1 MSGSRLALTEPERLR
16 VARIDELAVVGAP
29 AVPELMEAIA
39 DPSWAVRRAAV
50 AVLAIFADEAV
61 PALVAWLRDE
71 RTTERTIAAVVD
83 ALVGSLGAT
92 TAEAVGALA
101 THPDPAIV
109 ADVATIL
116 GRRRARTAIP
126 LLATLLSH
134 ADDNVAVAAIE
145 ALGAMGEAAAIE
157 ALVTL
162 VRRREFFRTFAAVQ
176 VLARSGDPRAIHPLV
191 ELLDEELYRQE
202 AISGLGRTGA
212 AQAVPALAALLAAA
226 EPHEARSI
234 AVALDELVARARW
247 QGADAHAI
255 EVMRAAL
262 SPHTSILVR
271 ALTGGTAIER
281 TALARVLGH
290 VGDETAITA
299 LVDLVAEPGEEG
311 TGQAAARAIRDLGQR
326 HEAALLDAMVG
337 GDAAARAA
345 LLPGVRSAAAAATV
359 RGLLT
364 DRDPDVRALAC
375 DALARIGHTD
385 AVPQLFGLLGDSNP
399 RVVHAAT
406 AAIHSLGTKETP
418 GLALAALAS
427 LKPAVRKQ
435 ALRILAYVGPPE
447 AYGPVLALTADADPR
462 ISELAVA
469 ALGALADSRTDDALG
484 TLAASTSA
492 PVRAATLRAA
502 SQRGGEHMLRLLEG
516 GLTDDD
522 AWVRYYACQG
532 LGRLGPGVVSGATT
546 DRLVARLGDAT
557 PQVRVSAIEALARIG
572 SDSAWYALASAA
584 QSTDA
589 DERRAALVGV
599 ATARHSRA
607 TALLLAA
614 VAVDDMPTQ
623 LIALDGLARLD
634 DAGALEAVEAAAAGS
649 VIELRDAA
657 VSLLA
662 ARGDRRAIEMLAD
675 VAQTVPLDHPAHLA
689 LSQSSDEQTRSLAPR
704 VAVLAERLVD
714 PARSSAAPILAAA
727 LARMHSP
734 AATAALFGALAAA
747 VPAVR
752 RAAAITLAGIAADG
766 ARAAVARLAA
776 TDPDPEVR
784 RVAAA
789 AIES

>member
-1 MSGSRLALTEPERLR
+1 MR
-16 VARIDELAVVGAP
+16 VVRIDELAVLGAP
-29 AVPELMEAIA
+29 SVPELLEAVA

-50 AVLAIFADEAV
+50 AALAILADDAV
-61 PALVAWLRDE
+61 PALVAWLRDQ

-83 ALVGSLGAT
+83 ALVASLGAT
-92 TAEAVGALA
+92 TADAVSALA

-116 GRRRARTAIP
+116 GRRRAHAAIP
-126 LLATLLSH
+126 VLATLLMH
-134 ADDNVAVAAIE
+134 VDDNVAVAAIE
-145 ALGAMGEAAAIE
+145 ALGAMGEAAAID
-157 ALVTL
+157 ALVIL

-176 VLARSGDPRAIHPLV
+176 VIARSGDPRAITPLF
-191 ELLDEELYRQE
+191 ELLDDELYRQE
-202 AISGLGRTGA
+202 AITGLGRTGA
-212 AQAVPALAALLAAA
+212 PQAVPALAAVLATSKPPETRA
-226 EPHEARSI
+226 I
-234 AVALDELVARARW
+234 AVALDELVTRARW
-247 QGADAHAI
+247 QGADARAI
-255 EVMRAAL
+255 DVMRASLA
-262 SPHTSILVR
+262 PHTGILVR
-271 ALTGGTAIER
+271 ALAGGTVSER

-290 VGDETAITA
+290 VGDATAIAA
-299 LVDLVAEPGEEG
+299 LVDLVVEAGGES
-311 TGQAAARAIRDLGQR
+311 TGPVAARAIRELGQR
-326 HEAALLDAMVG
+326 HERVLLEALDG
-337 GDAAARAA
+337 GDAATRAA
-345 LLPGVRSAAAAATV
+345 LLPGVRSAAAAVAV
-359 RGLLT
+359 RAMLT

-385 AVPQLFGLLGDSNP
+385 AVPQLFGLLADGNP

-406 AAIHSLGTKETP
+406 AAIHSLGTAETP

-427 LKPAVRKQ
+427 TKPAVRKQ
-435 ALRILAYVGPPE
+435 ALRILAYVGPVE
-447 AYGPVLALTADADPR
+447 SYAPVLALTADTDPR
-462 ISELAVA
+462 IAELAVA
-469 ALGALADSRTDDALG
+469 ALGALADSRTDGALV
-484 TLAASTSA
+484 TLAASASA

-502 SQRGGEHMLRLLEG
+502 SHRGGDRMARLLEG

-532 LGRLGPGVVSGATT
+532 LGRLGAGGVSGAIT
-546 DRLVARLGDAT
+546 DGLIARLGDAT
-557 PQVRVSAIEALARIG
+557 PQVRVAAIEALARIG

-584 QSTDA
+584 RSVDP
-589 DERRAALVGV
+589 DERRAALVGI
-599 ATARHSRA
+599 ASARHSRA

-614 VAVDDMPTQ
+614 VAADDMPTQ

-634 DAGALEAVEAAAAGS
+634 DPGALEAVAAAAGGT
-649 VIELRDAA
+649 VVELRDAA

-689 LSQSSDEQTRSLAPR
+689 LSQSSDEQTRSLEPR

-766 ARAAVARLAA
+766 ARAAVARLAT

-789 AIES
+789 AIAS